1 VVTRERRIHMPPPS
15 LDVVGIGNAIVDII
29 AHSDD
34 AFLDRHGMRK
44 GGMTLI
50 DEARAESLYDLM
62 GPAIQLSG
70 GSAGTTIAGLA
81 SLGARTGYI
90 GKVKEDALGRIFRHD
105 ITSAG
110 VEFSTRPAADG
121 PATARC
127 LIFVTPD
134 AQRTMNT
141 YLGACVNLSPGDVDE
156 DMIRDTKITYLEGY
170 LYDPPHAQEAFHR
183 AAGIAHA
190 AGRKVALSLSDRFCV
205 ERYRDRFRALTELHV
220 DYLFANESEITA
232 LFETDFDAALAEAAK
247 AVELA
252 VVTRG
257 AAGSVA
263 ATKTEVVRIDAA
275 PIEQVVDTTGAGDLF
290 ASGFLFGLARERSLA
305 ECGRL
310 ASLAAAEI
318 ISHYGGRPETPLTDY
333 VAARS

>member
-1 VVTRERRIHMPPPS
+1 MQIAE

-29 AHSDD
+29 AHADD
-34 AFLDRHGMRK
+34 AFLDRHGMQK

-50 DEARAESLYDLM
+50 DEARAEALYAAM
-62 GPAIQLSG
+62 GPAVQLSG
-70 GSAGTTIAGLA
+70 GSAGNTIAGIA
-81 SLGARTGYI
+81 SFGGRAGYI
-90 GKVKEDALGRIFRHD
+90 GKVKEDPLGRVFRHD

-110 VEFSTRPAADG
+110 VKFPTAPAPDG

-141 YLGACVNLSPGDVDE
+141 YLGACANLSPADMDE
-156 DMIRDTKITYLEGY
+156 ELIRAAKIIYLEGY
-170 LYDPPHAQEAFHR
+170 LYDPPLAQEAFHR
-183 AAGIAHA
+183 AAEIAHA

-205 ERYRDRFRALTELHV
+205 ERYRKEFRRLAALHV

-232 LFETDFDAALAEAAK
+232 LFETDFDNALSQAANAAEIAA
-247 AVELA
+247 
-252 VVTRG
+252 VTRG
-257 AAGSVA
+257 TAGSVI
-263 ATKTEVVRIDAA
+263 ATGASRMKIDAA
-275 PIEQVVDTTGAGDLF
+275 PVARVVDTTGAGDLF
-290 ASGFLFGLARERSLA
+290 ASGFLFGLSRGMPLA

-318 ISHYGGRPETPLTDY
+318 ISHYGGRPETPLKEY
-333 VAARS
+333 VAANGGGA